1 MFDKVLNTPL
11 TCLYIL
17 LMTFVERK
25 SFKPVFTTYNTLE
38 NDVKDFYGNLDIPLV
53 CFVV

>member
-1 MFDKVLNTPL
+1 MPL
-11 TCLYIL
+11 YSVNDIRREKK
-17 LMTFVERK
+17 FWK
-25 SFKPVFTTYNTLE
+25 SFKSVFTTYNTLE